1 MSEIENK
8 IKEFKDVNHIY
19 NLFKSNQK
27 HPNEIAKPQI
37 PFNLTRGALKA
48 IELLNDNMY
57 YKLFTEEGQVPSD
70 DIILTYKIFFQ
81 LLNNTEIS
89 EIKDKN
95 EFWHKT
101 CSFLVTENETK
112 MGTVIQN
119 LVKNIDF
126 SNENI
131 YKISKMIGNN
141 VSKLNPNYFSKL
153 CGTTGLFIFFIKD
166 ALEYSGIIVDKKT
179 SINRLFKNYTYTN
192 EMLQSKLDRLK
203 NIQEKFFS

>member
-1 MSEIENK
+1 
-8 IKEFKDVNHIY
+8 
-19 NLFKSNQK
+19 
-27 HPNEIAKPQI
+27 
-37 PFNLTRGALKA
+37 
-48 IELLNDNMY
+48 MY
-57 YKLFTEEGQVPSD
+57 YKLFTEEGAIPSD

-81 LLNNTEIS
+81 LLNHTEIS

-95 EFWHKT
+95 EFWQKT
-101 CSFLVTENETK
+101 CSFLVKENETK

-141 VSKLNPNYFSKL
+141 VSKINPNYFSKL

-166 ALEYSGIIVDKKT
+166 ALEYAGIIVDKKT
-179 SINRLFKNYTYTN
+179 STNRLFKNYTYSN
-192 EMLQSKLDRLK
+192 EILQSKLDRLK
-203 NIQEKFFS
+203 KIQEKFFS